1 MSGWKVKR
9 FWKDA
14 LVRGDGG
21 QFHVLLDARPVKT
34 PAKALLVLPTR
45 ALAEAVAA
53 EWRQVE
59 GMVDPRAMPVTRSAN
74 AAIDKVATQFHEVA
88 GLIAEY
94 GGSDLLCYRAEAPPE
109 LAAAQAAAWNPMLDW
124 ARSRFGA
131 QLVVTA
137 GVAHVAQ
144 PAASLA
150 ALSAPVRACTPF
162 QLTALHDLVGL
173 TGSLVLGLAA
183 TTEDFAPDALWRLS
197 RFDEDWQARLWG
209 EDEDA
214 SAIAENKR
222 KDFLHACHFWKL
234 STLAAE

>member
-14 LVRGDGG
+14 LVREDGE
-21 QFHVLLDARPVKT
+21 QLHVLLDARPVKT
-34 PAKALLVLPTR
+34 PSKALLALPTR
-45 ALAEAVAA
+45 ALSEAVAA

-124 ARSRFGA
+124 ARRRFGA
-131 QLVVTA
+131 ELVVTA

-144 PAASLA
+144 PAACLA
-150 ALSAPVRACTPF
+150 ALSAPVQAGTPF
-162 QLTALHDLVGL
+162 Q
-173 TGSLVLGLAA
+173 
-183 TTEDFAPDALWRLS
+183 
-197 RFDEDWQARLWG
+197 
-209 EDEDA
+209 
-214 SAIAENKR
+214 
-222 KDFLHACHFWKL
+222 
-234 STLAAE
+234 

>member
-1 MSGWKVKR
+1 MSGWKGKR

-14 LVRGDGG
+14 LVREDGE

-34 PAKALLVLPTR
+34 PSKALLALPTR
-45 ALAEAVAA
+45 ALSEAVAA

-124 ARSRFGA
+124 ARRRFGA
-131 QLVVTA
+131 ELVVTA

-144 PAASLA
+144 PAACLA
-150 ALSAPVRACTPF
+150 ALSAPVQACTPF

-234 STLAAE
+234 STLEAE